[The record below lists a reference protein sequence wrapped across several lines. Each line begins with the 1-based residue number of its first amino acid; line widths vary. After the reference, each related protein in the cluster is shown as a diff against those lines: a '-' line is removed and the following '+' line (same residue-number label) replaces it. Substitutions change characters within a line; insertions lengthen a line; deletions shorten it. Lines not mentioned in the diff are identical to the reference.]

1 MGEVH
6 LESHLFVDL
15 VTVVIAA
22 FLGGV
27 IARILRAPPVLG
39 YLAMGM
45 IIGPY
50 VAGRTG
56 DEWLHFATVADVATV
71 HKLAE
76 IGVVLLVFA
85 IGIEISF
92 RELVSLG
99 KVIVVGG
106 ILQIGVTAALLTP
119 IGLWLG
125 LDTTTAILLG
135 MVGALSSTMVV
146 LKTLTDRGELHSL
159 HGRLLTG
166 FLLMQDL
173 VFILMIAMLPALGGG
188 GGIEVLREAGW
199 GVLKTTIVIG
209 GVAFLG
215 IKIMPL
221 VMSRITVMG
230 SREVFVLMVMAIV
243 FAISGLT
250 NFVGLSAALGAF
262 VAGLLLSESDIG
274 HWALAEVAPLR
285 DIFAALFFASLGML
299 TDPVFIFDHYV
310 DVIAVIGAAVVI
322 KFVVTALI
330 VRIGGYLPSTALLTG
345 VGMGQ
350 IGEFSFILVAGALA
364 LGVVDQ
370 EFHSLIVVSAVLTM
384 AAGPPVISGGSL
396 LVTALSRRFR
406 VLRPYRIG
414 DPHAEERP
422 RQTFGHVVIC
432 GLGRVGSLVAQELR
446 QHEVPFTVVDLD
458 PRTLDE
464 WRAEGYHTVLGSSDR
479 EEVLRAAR
487 VPQAGMLVVT
497 TGDPVSVE
505 MTAFQAL
512 QLQPN
517 LDIVARVRA
526 RSEGEDLQKMGV
538 QEVVWPEMEAGLEI
552 VRHSLVRYQTP
563 DYEVDRVIYQLRE
576 RLSFQVPDGPRGIR
590 RPATDGNT
598 PSWNGSGGDDGDG
611 SGGDDG
617 DGTASNGSKSQTTG
631 SSNRTTRPGARR
643 LRD

>member
-1 MGEVH
+1 MGEAH
-6 LESHLFVDL
+6 FESHIFIDL

-22 FLGGV
+22 FVGGV
-27 IARILRAPPVLG
+27 VARVLRAPPVLG

-56 DEWLHFATVADVATV
+56 DEWLHFATVADVDTV

-85 IGIEISF
+85 IGIEISL

-106 ILQIGVTAALLTP
+106 ILQISVTAGLLTP
-119 IGLWLG
+119 IGLLLG
-125 LDTTTAILLG
+125 LDVSTAIILG

-146 LKTLTDRGELHSL
+146 LKTLTDRGEIHSL

-173 VFILMIAMLPALGGG
+173 VFILMIAILPALDGSGGG
-188 GGIEVLREAGW
+188 AGVLREIGI
-199 GVLKTTIVIG
+199 GLIKTVVVIG
-209 GVAFLG
+209 GVGLLG
-215 IKIMPL
+215 IKVMPWA
-221 VMSRITVMG
+221 MSRITLLG

-299 TDPVFIFDHYV
+299 TDPIFLVDHYV
-310 DVIAVIGAAVVI
+310 EVLAIIGAAVAI
-322 KFVVTALI
+322 KFIVTALI
-330 VRIGGYLPSTALLTG
+330 VRVAGYLPSTALLAG

-350 IGEFSFILVAGALA
+350 IGEFSFILVAGALT
-364 LGVVDQ
+364 LEVVDQ
-370 EFHSLIVVSAVLTM
+370 TFHSLIVVSAVLTM
-384 AAGPPVISGGSL
+384 AAGPPIISGGTL
-396 LVTALSRRFR
+396 LVTSLSRRFR

-446 QHEVPFTVVDLD
+446 VHNVPFTVVDLD

-464 WRAEGYHTVLGSSDR
+464 WRTDGYHTVLGSSDR
-479 EEVLRAAR
+479 VEVLRAAR
-487 VPQAGMLVVT
+487 VPQAGLLVVT

-505 MTAFQAL
+505 ITAYQAL
-512 QLQPN
+512 QLQPE

-526 RSEGEDLQKMGV
+526 RSEGEDLQRMGV

-552 VRHSLVRYQTP
+552 VRHSLSRYQTP

-576 RLSFQVPDGPRGIR
+576 RLSFVVPNDSKREPRADI
-590 RPATDGNT
+590 
-598 PSWNGSGGDDGDG
+598 DG
-611 SGGDDG
+611 SSSGE
-617 DGTASNGSKSQTTG
+617 DGTANNGNRPTDPQNGGTSA
-631 SSNRTTRPGARR
+631 RTTRPGARR

>member
-1 MGEVH
+1 ME
-6 LESHLFVDL
+6 LEANLQSHLFVDL

-27 IARILRAPPVLG
+27 AARVLRAPPVLG

-50 VAGRTG
+50 VAGRPG
-56 DEWLHFATVADVATV
+56 VEWLHFATVADVDTV

-106 ILQIGVTAALLTP
+106 ILQIAVTAALLTP
-119 IGLWLG
+119 IGVILG
-125 LDTTTAILLG
+125 FDMTTAIILG

-146 LKTLTDRGELHSL
+146 LKTLTDRGEIHSL

-173 VFILMIAMLPALGGG
+173 VFILMIAMLPALDGSGSG
-188 GGIEVLREAGW
+188 ASVLREIGL
-199 GVLKTTIVIG
+199 GVLKTVVIIG
-209 GVAFLG
+209 GVALLG
-215 IKIMPL
+215 IKVMPL
-221 VMSRITVMG
+221 VMSRITLLG
-230 SREVFVLMVMAIV
+230 SREVFVLMVVALV

-285 DIFAALFFASLGML
+285 DVFAALFFASLGML
-299 TDPVFIFDHYV
+299 TDPVFIV
-310 DVIAVIGAAVVI
+310 DNYASVLAVIGAAVAI
-322 KFVVTALI
+322 KFIVTAII
-330 VRIGGYLPSTALLTG
+330 VRVSGYLPSTALLTG
-345 VGMGQ
+345 VGLGQ
-350 IGEFSFILVAGALA
+350 IGEFSFILVASALA
-364 LGVVDQ
+364 LGVVEQ
-370 EFHSLIVVSAVLTM
+370 SFHSLIVVSAVLTM
-384 AAGPPVISGGSL
+384 ASGPPIITGGTKLVSVLSG
-396 LVTALSRRFR
+396 RFR

-414 DPHAEERP
+414 DPHGEERP
-422 RQTFGHVVIC
+422 RQMFGHVVIC
-432 GLGRVGSLVAQELR
+432 GLGRVGSLVAQEMR
-446 QHEVPFTVVDLD
+446 EHNVPFTVVDLD

-464 WRAEGYHTVLGSSDR
+464 WRANGYQTVLGSSDR

-487 VPQAGMLVVT
+487 VPQAGLLVVT

-505 MTAFQAL
+505 MTAYRAL
-512 QLQPN
+512 QLQPE

-538 QEVVWPEMEAGLEI
+538 NEVVWPEMEAGLEI
-552 VRHSLVRYQTP
+552 VRHSLYHYQTP

-576 RLSFQVPDGPRGIR
+576 RLSFVVSDESRRVP
-590 RPATDGNT
+590 RPSRDVRPGTGGYA
-598 PSWNGSGGDDGDG
+598 PGGDGASPPDPAPERGG
-611 SGGDDG
+611 SN
-617 DGTASNGSKSQTTG
+617 SNPRQ
-631 SSNRTTRPGARR
+631 TRPGARR
-643 LRD
+643 LRE

>member
-1 MGEVH
+1 MGEAH

-27 IARILRAPPVLG
+27 AARALRAPPVLG

-50 VAGRTG
+50 VMGRTG
-56 DEWLHFATVADVATV
+56 EEWLQFATVADVSTV
-71 HKLAE
+71 EKLAE

-99 KVIVVGG
+99 KVIVFGG

-119 IGLWLG
+119 IGLVLG
-125 LDTTTAILLG
+125 FDTTTAIILG

-146 LKTLTDRGELHSL
+146 LKTLTDRGEIHSL

-173 VFILMIAMLPALGGG
+173 VFILMIAMLPALDGSGGG
-188 GGIEVLREAGW
+188 VNVLREVGI
-199 GVLKTTIVIG
+199 GLLKTTVVIG
-209 GVAFLG
+209 GVALLG
-215 IKIMPL
+215 IKVMPWA
-221 VMSRITVMG
+221 MSRITLLG

-243 FAISGLT
+243 FAVSGLT

-299 TDPVFIFDHYV
+299 TDPVFIYHHYL
-310 DVIAVIGAAVVI
+310 DVLVVIGAAVAV
-322 KFVVTALI
+322 KFIVTAII
-330 VRIGGYLPSTALLTG
+330 VRIAGYLPSTALLTG

-350 IGEFSFILVAGALA
+350 IGEFSFILVAGALT
-364 LGVVDQ
+364 LEVVDQ
-370 EFHSLIVVSAVLTM
+370 SFHSLIVVSAVLTM
-384 AAGPPVISGGSL
+384 AAGPPIIAGGT
-396 LVTALSRRFR
+396 LVVSMMSRRFR

-414 DPHAEERP
+414 DPHSEERP

-432 GLGRVGSLVAQELR
+432 GLGRVGSLVAQEMR

-464 WRAEGYHTVLGSSDR
+464 WRSYGYSTVLGSSDR

-487 VPQAGMLVVT
+487 VPQAGLMVIS
-497 TGDPVSVE
+497 TGDPISVE
-505 MTAFQAL
+505 MTAYHAL
-512 QLQPN
+512 QLQPD
-517 LDIVARVRA
+517 LEIVARVRA
-526 RSEGEDLQKMGV
+526 RSEGEDLQRMGV

-552 VRHSLVRYQTP
+552 VRHSLSRYQTP

-576 RLSFQVPDGPRGIR
+576 RLSFVVPDDTETPRRRPRIAESRGISGNAFDDNGNSDDNSDSGPPSP
-590 RPATDGNT
+590 RPDGR
-598 PSWNGSGGDDGDG
+598 
-611 SGGDDG
+611 
-617 DGTASNGSKSQTTG
+617 SNNS
-631 SSNRTTRPGARR
+631 RTTRPGARR
-643 LRD
+643 LRE

>member
-6 LESHLFVDL
+6 LESYLFIDL

-27 IARILRAPPVLG
+27 IARVLRAPPVLG

-56 DEWLHFATVADVATV
+56 DEWLHFATVADVPTV

-92 RELVSLG
+92 RELISLG

-106 ILQIGVTAALLTP
+106 LLQITVTAALLTP
-119 IGLWLG
+119 IGLVLG
-125 LDTTTAILLG
+125 LDMTTAIILG

-146 LKTLTDRGELHSL
+146 LKTLTDRGEIHSL

-173 VFILMIAMLPALGGG
+173 VFILMIAMLPALDGSAGGAN
-188 GGIEVLREAGW
+188 VLREVGI
-199 GVLKTTIVIG
+199 GVLKTVVIIG
-209 GVAFLG
+209 GVALLG
-215 IKIMPL
+215 IKVMPWA
-221 VMSRITVMG
+221 MSRITLLG

-299 TDPVFIFDHYV
+299 TDPIFILHHYAEV
-310 DVIAVIGAAVVI
+310 LAIIGSAVAI
-322 KFVVTALI
+322 KFIVTAII
-330 VRIGGYLPSTALLTG
+330 VRVAGYLPSTALLTG

-384 AAGPPVISGGSL
+384 AAGPPMISVGTH
-396 LVTALSRRFR
+396 LVTILSRRFR

-446 QHEVPFTVVDLD
+446 EHNLPFTVIDLD

-464 WRAEGYHTVLGSSDR
+464 WRADGYHTVLGSSDR

-487 VPQAGMLVVT
+487 VPQAGLLVVT

-505 MTAFQAL
+505 MTAYQAL
-512 QLQPN
+512 QLQPE

-526 RSEGEDLQKMGV
+526 RSEGEDLQRMGV

-552 VRHSLVRYQTP
+552 VRHSLSLYQTP

-576 RLSFQVPDGPRGIR
+576 RLSFVVSDDSRRIDPSGADGKRFG
-590 RPATDGNT
+590 TDGGSSGDSAGTNGSESQS
-598 PSWNGSGGDDGDG
+598 PGSGG
-611 SGGDDG
+611 
-617 DGTASNGSKSQTTG
+617 
-631 SSNRTTRPGARR
+631 RTTRPGARR

>member
-1 MGEVH
+1 MGEGH
-6 LESHLFVDL
+6 FESHLFVDL

-27 IARILRAPPVLG
+27 IARVLRAPPVLG

-56 DEWLHFATVADVATV
+56 DEWLHFATVADVPTV

-99 KVIVVGG
+99 KVIVLGG
-106 ILQIGVTAALLTP
+106 ILQIAVTAALLTP
-119 IGLWLG
+119 IGLVLG
-125 LDTTTAILLG
+125 MDTTTAIILG

-146 LKTLTDRGELHSL
+146 LKTLTDRGEIHSL

-173 VFILMIAMLPALGGG
+173 VFILMIAMLPALNGTGGVD
-188 GGIEVLREAGW
+188 VLREAGI
-199 GVLKTTIVIG
+199 GVLKTVVIIG
-209 GVAFLG
+209 GVAILG
-215 IKIMPL
+215 IKVMPYA
-221 VMSRITVMG
+221 MSRITLLG

-299 TDPVFIFDHYV
+299 TDPMFIYHHYTEV
-310 DVIAVIGAAVVI
+310 LAVIGAAVVI
-322 KFVVTALI
+322 KFLVTTLI
-330 VRIGGYLPSTALLTG
+330 VRIAGYLPSTSLLTG

-364 LGVVDQ
+364 IGVVDQ
-370 EFHSLIVVSAVLTM
+370 YFHSLIVVSAVLTM
-384 AAGPPVISGGSL
+384 AAGPPAISGGTL
-396 LVTALSRRFR
+396 LVNVLSRRFR

-414 DPHAEERP
+414 DPHGEERP

-446 QHEVPFTVVDLD
+446 EHNVPFTVVDLD

-464 WRAEGYHTVLGSSDR
+464 WRANGYHTVLGSSDR

-487 VPQAGMLVVT
+487 VPQAGLLVVT

-505 MTAFQAL
+505 MTAHQAL
-512 QLQPN
+512 QLQPG

-526 RSEGEDLQKMGV
+526 RSEGEDLHRMGV
-538 QEVVWPEMEAGLEI
+538 REVVWPEMEAGLEI
-552 VRHSLVRYQTP
+552 VRHSLFRYQTP

-576 RLSFQVPDGPRGIR
+576 RLSFVVSDESRRFPRAGSDGHQP
-590 RPATDGNT
+590 PED
-598 PSWNGSGGDDGDG
+598 
-611 SGGDDG
+611 
-617 DGTASNGSKSQTTG
+617 G
-631 SSNRTTRPGARR
+631 SSNNGDRPADRQQESRQGGNASRTTRPGARR

>member
-1 MGEVH
+1 MGESH
-6 LESHLFVDL
+6 LESQLFVDL

-22 FLGGV
+22 FLGGAA
-27 IARILRAPPVLG
+27 ARVLRAPPVLG

-50 VAGRTG
+50 VAGRSG
-56 DEWLHFATVADVATV
+56 DEWLHFATVADVETV

-92 RELVSLG
+92 RELLSLG
-99 KVIVVGG
+99 KVIVIGG
-106 ILQIGVTAALLTP
+106 ILQITVTGALLTP
-119 IGLWLG
+119 IGLLLG
-125 LDTTTAILLG
+125 LDLTTAIILG

-146 LKTLTDRGELHSL
+146 LKTLTDRGEIHSL

-173 VFILMIAMLPALGGG
+173 VFILMIAMLPALDGSGGAAG
-188 GGIEVLREAGW
+188 VLWEIGS
-199 GVLKTTIVIG
+199 GVLKTVVIIG
-209 GVAFLG
+209 GVALLG
-215 IKIMPL
+215 IKVMPHI
-221 VMSRITVMG
+221 MSRITLLG

-299 TDPVFIFDHYV
+299 TDPVFIITHWG
-310 DVIAVIGAAVVI
+310 DVLAVIGAAVVI
-322 KFVVTALI
+322 KLIVTAII
-330 VRIGGYLPSTALLTG
+330 VRTAGYLPNTALLTG
-345 VGMGQ
+345 VGLGQ

-370 EFHSLIVVSAVLTM
+370 DFHSLIVVSAVLTM
-384 AAGPPVISGGSL
+384 AAGPPTISWGSRM
-396 LVTALSRRFR
+396 VNVFSRRFR

-414 DPHAEERP
+414 DPHSEERP
-422 RQTFGHVVIC
+422 RQTFGHVVVC

-446 QHEVPFTVVDLD
+446 QHNVPFSVIDLD
-458 PRTLDE
+458 PRTLNE
-464 WRAEGYHTVLGSSDR
+464 WRANGYHTILGSSDR

-487 VPQAGMLVVT
+487 VPQAGLLVIT

-505 MTAFQAL
+505 MTAHRACNCSRSWISW
-512 QLQPN
+512 PGCGP
-517 LDIVARVRA
+517 VRKGKTSRRWESGRWFGRRWKRDWRLYA
-526 RSEGEDLQKMGV
+526 ILCPAIRHRTTRS
-538 QEVVWPEMEAGLEI
+538 
-552 VRHSLVRYQTP
+552 
-563 DYEVDRVIYQLRE
+563 
-576 RLSFQVPDGPRGIR
+576 
-590 RPATDGNT
+590 
-598 PSWNGSGGDDGDG
+598 
-611 SGGDDG
+611 
-617 DGTASNGSKSQTTG
+617 TG
-631 SSNRTTRPGARR
+631 SSTSCGSA
-643 LRD
+643 

>member
-6 LESHLFVDL
+6 LESYLFIDL

-27 IARILRAPPVLG
+27 IARVLRAPPVLG

-56 DEWLHFATVADVATV
+56 DEWLHFATVADVPTV

-92 RELVSLG
+92 RELISLG

-106 ILQIGVTAALLTP
+106 LLQITVTAALLTP
-119 IGLWLG
+119 IGLVLG
-125 LDTTTAILLG
+125 LDMTTAIILG

-146 LKTLTDRGELHSL
+146 LKTLTDRGEIHSL

-173 VFILMIAMLPALGGG
+173 VFILMIAMLPALDGSAGGAN
-188 GGIEVLREAGW
+188 VLREVGI
-199 GVLKTTIVIG
+199 GVLKTVVIIG
-209 GVAFLG
+209 GVALLG
-215 IKIMPL
+215 IKVMPWA
-221 VMSRITVMG
+221 MSRITLLG

-299 TDPVFIFDHYV
+299 TDPIFILHHYAEV
-310 DVIAVIGAAVVI
+310 LAIIGSAVAI
-322 KFVVTALI
+322 KFIVTAII
-330 VRIGGYLPSTALLTG
+330 VRVAGYLPSTALLTG

-384 AAGPPVISGGSL
+384 AAGPPMISVGTH
-396 LVTALSRRFR
+396 LVTILSRRFR

-446 QHEVPFTVVDLD
+446 EHNLPFTVIDLD

-464 WRAEGYHTVLGSSDR
+464 WRADGYHTVLGSSDR

-487 VPQAGMLVVT
+487 VPQAGLLVVT

-505 MTAFQAL
+505 MTAYQAL
-512 QLQPN
+512 QLQPE

-526 RSEGEDLQKMGV
+526 RSEGEDLQRMGV

-552 VRHSLVRYQTP
+552 VRHSLSLYQTP

-576 RLSFQVPDGPRGIR
+576 RLSFVVSDDSRRIDPSGADGKRFG
-590 RPATDGNT
+590 TDGSSSGDSAGTNGSESQST
-598 PSWNGSGGDDGDG
+598 GSGG
-611 SGGDDG
+611 
-617 DGTASNGSKSQTTG
+617 
-631 SSNRTTRPGARR
+631 RTTRPGARR

>member
-1 MGEVH
+1 MGEAH
-6 LESHLFVDL
+6 FESHIFIDL

-22 FLGGV
+22 FVGGV
-27 IARILRAPPVLG
+27 VARVLRAPPVLG

-56 DEWLHFATVADVATV
+56 DEWLHFATVADVDTV

-85 IGIEISF
+85 IGIEISL

-106 ILQIGVTAALLTP
+106 ILQISVTAGLLTP
-119 IGLWLG
+119 IGLLLG
-125 LDTTTAILLG
+125 LDVSTAIILG

-146 LKTLTDRGELHSL
+146 LKTLTDRGEIHSL

-173 VFILMIAMLPALGGG
+173 VFILMIAILPALDGSGGG
-188 GGIEVLREAGW
+188 AGVLREIGI
-199 GVLKTTIVIG
+199 GLIKTVVVIG
-209 GVAFLG
+209 GVGLLG
-215 IKIMPL
+215 IKVMPWA
-221 VMSRITVMG
+221 MSRITLLG

-299 TDPVFIFDHYV
+299 TDPIFLVDHYV
-310 DVIAVIGAAVVI
+310 EVLAIIGAAVAI
-322 KFVVTALI
+322 KFIVTALI
-330 VRIGGYLPSTALLTG
+330 VRVAGYLPSTALLAG

-350 IGEFSFILVAGALA
+350 IGEFSFILVAGALT
-364 LGVVDQ
+364 LEVVDQ
-370 EFHSLIVVSAVLTM
+370 TFHSLIVVSAVLTM
-384 AAGPPVISGGSL
+384 AAGPPIISGGTL
-396 LVTALSRRFR
+396 LVTSLSRRFR

-446 QHEVPFTVVDLD
+446 VHNVPFTVVDLD

-464 WRAEGYHTVLGSSDR
+464 WRTDGYHTVLGSSDR
-479 EEVLRAAR
+479 VEVLRAAR
-487 VPQAGMLVVT
+487 VPQAGLLVVT

-505 MTAFQAL
+505 ITAYQAL
-512 QLQPN
+512 QLQPE

-526 RSEGEDLQKMGV
+526 RSEGEDLQRMGV

-552 VRHSLVRYQTP
+552 VRHSLSRYQTP

-576 RLSFQVPDGPRGIR
+576 RLSFVVPNDSKREPRADI
-590 RPATDGNT
+590 D
-598 PSWNGSGGDDGDG
+598 SSSSGE
-611 SGGDDG
+611 
-617 DGTASNGSKSQTTG
+617 DGTANNGNRPTDPQNGGTSA
-631 SSNRTTRPGARR
+631 RTTRPGARR

>member
-1 MGEVH
+1 MDEGH
-6 LESHLFVDL
+6 LASHLFVDL

-27 IARILRAPPVLG
+27 IARVLRAPPVLG

-50 VAGRTG
+50 VVGRTG
-56 DEWLHFATVADVATV
+56 DEWLHFATVADVGTV

-99 KVIVVGG
+99 KVIVLGG
-106 ILQIGVTAALLTP
+106 ILQIAVTAALLTP

-125 LDTTTAILLG
+125 MDTTTAILLG

-173 VFILMIAMLPALGGG
+173 VFILMIAMLPALGGSG
-188 GGIEVLREAGW
+188 GVDVLKEAGL
-199 GVLKTTIVIG
+199 GVLKSTVVIG

-215 IKIMPL
+215 IKVMPH
-221 VMSRITVMG
+221 VMSRITVLG

-299 TDPVFIFDHYV
+299 TDPVFIFHHYV

-330 VRIGGYLPSTALLTG
+330 VRIAGYLPSTALLTG

-350 IGEFSFILVAGALA
+350 IGEFSFILVAGALT

-384 AAGPPVISGGSL
+384 AAGPPMISGGSH
-396 LVTALSRRFR
+396 LVTSLSRRFR

-432 GLGRVGSLVAQELR
+432 GLGRVGLLVAQELR
-446 QHEVPFTVVDLD
+446 QHGVPFTVVDLD

-487 VPQAGMLVVT
+487 VPQAGMMVVT

-512 QLQPN
+512 QLQPE

-526 RSEGEDLQKMGV
+526 RSEGEDLQRMGV

-552 VRHSLVRYQTP
+552 VRHSLSRYQTP
-563 DYEVDRVIYQLRE
+563 EYEVDRVIYQLRE
-576 RLSFQVPDGPRGIR
+576 RLSFVAPEDSRGAK
-590 RPATDGNT
+590 RPSADGNR
-598 PSWNGSGGDDGDG
+598 PSPSGSGDGEDEGDSEG
-611 SGGDDG
+611 SN
-617 DGTASNGSKSQTTG
+617 SSKSQSAASQT
-631 SSNRTTRPGARR
+631 RATRPGARR

>member
-1 MGEVH
+1 MGESH
-6 LESHLFVDL
+6 LESYLFVDL

-27 IARILRAPPVLG
+27 VARVLRAPPVLG

-50 VAGRTG
+50 VVGRSE
-56 DEWLHFATVADVATV
+56 DEWLHFATVADVPSV
-71 HKLAE
+71 HRLAE

-106 ILQIGVTAALLTP
+106 ILQITITGALLIP
-119 IGLWLG
+119 IGLVLG
-125 LDTTTAILLG
+125 FDLTTAIILG

-146 LKTLTDRGELHSL
+146 LKTLTDRGEIHSL
-159 HGRLLTG
+159 HGRILTG

-173 VFILMIAMLPALGGG
+173 VFILMIAMLPALGGDG
-188 GGIEVLREAGW
+188 SGASVLREAGL

-209 GVAFLG
+209 GVALLG
-215 IKIMPL
+215 IKVMPF
-221 VMSRITVMG
+221 VMSRITLLG
-230 SREVFVLMVMAIV
+230 SREVFVLMVVALV

-285 DIFAALFFASLGML
+285 DVFAALFFASLGML
-299 TDPVFIFDHYV
+299 TDPVFIV
-310 DVIAVIGAAVVI
+310 DNYGLVLAVIGSTVVL
-322 KFVVTALI
+322 KFVVTAVI
-330 VRIGGYLPSTALLTG
+330 VRVSGYLPSTALLSG
-345 VGMGQ
+345 VGLGQ

-370 EFHSLIVVSAVLTM
+370 DFHSLIVVSAVLTM
-384 AAGPPVISGGSL
+384 AAGPPNHHRWHEADYGPQPPVPLPQPLPHWRPSRGG
-396 LVTALSRRFR
+396 TAEADVWARGHL
-406 VLRPYRIG
+406 
-414 DPHAEERP
+414 RP
-422 RQTFGHVVIC
+422 RQ
-432 GLGRVGSLVAQELR
+432 GRGPGGPGTATAQCAIHR
-446 QHEVPFTVVDLD
+446 GGPGPANAGRMAGQ
-458 PRTLDE
+458 
-464 WRAEGYHTVLGSSDR
+464 
-479 EEVLRAAR
+479 R
-487 VPQAGMLVVT
+487 VPHGVWDLR
-497 TGDPVSVE
+497 TGRKCFARRGCRKQGSWWSPREIPVSVE
-505 MTAFQAL
+505 MTAYHAL
-512 QLQPN
+512 QLQPE

-526 RSEGEDLQKMGV
+526 RSEGEDLQHMGV
-538 QEVVWPEMEAGLEI
+538 TEVVWPEMEAGLEI

-576 RLSFQVPDGPRGIR
+576 RLSFVISDESRRVPRAGADGGHDGAG
-590 RPATDGNT
+590 PA
-598 PSWNGSGGDDGDG
+598 GDG
-611 SGGDDG
+611 AALPNQGSPTSGNNSR
-617 DGTASNGSKSQTTG
+617 A
-631 SSNRTTRPGARR
+631 TRPGARR

>member
-1 MGEVH
+1 MGEAH
-6 LESHLFVDL
+6 LESQLFVDL

-22 FLGGV
+22 FVGGV
-27 IARILRAPPVLG
+27 VARVLRAPPVLG

-56 DEWLHFATVADVATV
+56 DEWLHFATVADVPTV

-119 IGLWLG
+119 IGLLLG
-125 LDTTTAILLG
+125 LDTTTAIILG

-146 LKTLTDRGELHSL
+146 LKTLTDRGEIHSL

-173 VFILMIAMLPALGGG
+173 VFILMIAMLPAFVGSGGA
-188 GGIEVLREAGW
+188 EVLREAGI
-199 GVLKTTIVIG
+199 GILKTVVIIG
-209 GVAFLG
+209 GVALLG
-215 IKIMPL
+215 IKVMPWA
-221 VMSRITVMG
+221 MSRITLLG

-299 TDPVFIFDHYV
+299 TDPVFIYQHWPSV
-310 DVIAVIGAAVVI
+310 LAVIGSAVLI
-322 KFVVTALI
+322 KFIVTVII
-330 VRIGGYLPSTALLTG
+330 VRVAGYLPSTALLTG

-350 IGEFSFILVAGALA
+350 IGEFSFILVAGALT

-370 EFHSLIVVSAVLTM
+370 SFHSLIVVSAVLTM
-384 AAGPPVISGGSL
+384 AAGPPVISGGTH
-396 LVTALSRRFR
+396 LVTVLSRRFR

-446 QHEVPFTVVDLD
+446 EHNVPFTVVDLD

-464 WRAEGYHTVLGSSDR
+464 WRADGYHTVLGSSDR
-479 EEVLRAAR
+479 VEVLRAAR
-487 VPQAGMLVVT
+487 VPQAGLLVVT

-505 MTAFQAL
+505 ITAYQAL
-512 QLQPN
+512 QLQPG

-526 RSEGEDLQKMGV
+526 RSEGEDLQHMGV

-552 VRHSLVRYQTP
+552 VRHSLSRYQTP
-563 DYEVDRVIYQLRE
+563 GYEVDRVIYQLRE
-576 RLSFQVPDGPRGIR
+576 RLSFVVSDDSRRVNRPGSDGGRQG
-590 RPATDGNT
+590 T
-598 PSWNGSGGDDGDG
+598 DGDG
-611 SGGDDG
+611 GPGESASTNGSESQSGG
-617 DGTASNGSKSQTTG
+617 TTG
-631 SSNRTTRPGARR
+631 RTTRPGARR

>member
-1 MGEVH
+1 MGEAH
-6 LESHLFVDL
+6 AASYLFVDL
-15 VTVVIAA
+15 VTVVVAA

-27 IARILRAPPVLG
+27 AARALRAPPILG

-56 DEWLHFATVADVATV
+56 DDWLQFATVADVDTV
-71 HKLAE
+71 HRLAE

-92 RELVSLG
+92 RGLLSLG
-99 KVIVVGG
+99 KVIILGG
-106 ILQIGVTAALLTP
+106 LAQITATAALLTP
-119 IGLWLG
+119 IGILLG
-125 LDTTTAILLG
+125 METNTAIILG

-173 VFILMIAMLPALGGG
+173 IFIVMIAMLPALDGSGGP
-188 GGIEVLREAGW
+188 ISVLREAGW
-199 GVLKTTIVIG
+199 GVLKTVVVLG
-209 GVAFLG
+209 GVVFLG
-215 IKIMPL
+215 IKVMPT
-221 VMSRITVMG
+221 VMSRITVLG
-230 SREVFVLMVMAIV
+230 SREVFVLMVLAIV

-299 TDPVFIFDHYV
+299 TDPVFIFHHWAEV
-310 DVIAVIGAAVVI
+310 LAVIGAAVVI
-322 KFVVTALI
+322 KFVITALI
-330 VRIGGYLPSTALLTG
+330 VRVAGYMPSTALLTG

-350 IGEFSFILVAGALA
+350 IGEFSFILVAMAFT

-370 EFHSLIVVSAVLTM
+370 SFHSLIVVSAVLTM
-384 AAGPPVISGGSL
+384 AAGPPSIAGGTRL
-396 LVTALSRRFR
+396 INLLSRRFR
-406 VLRPYRIG
+406 FLSPYRIG
-414 DPHAEERP
+414 DSHGEERP
-422 RQTFGHVVIC
+422 RQTSNHVVIC
-432 GLGRVGSLVAQELR
+432 GLGRVGSLVAQEMR
-446 QHEVPFTVVDLD
+446 EYNVPFVVVDLD

-464 WRAEGYHTVLGSSDR
+464 WRASGYPTVLGSSDR

-487 VPQAGMLVVT
+487 VPQAKLLVVT

-505 MTAFQAL
+505 LTAHQAL
-512 QLQPN
+512 QLQPK

-526 RSEGEDLQKMGV
+526 RSEGEHLQKMGV
-538 QEVVWPEMEAGLEI
+538 QEVVWPEMEAGLE
-552 VRHSLVRYQTP
+552 VLRHSLKSYQVP
-563 DYEVDRVIYQLRE
+563 DSLVDRVVYELRE
-576 RLSFQVPDGPRGIR
+576 RLSFNVTNGAGPRQGADLDENPGSR
-590 RPATDGNT
+590 R
-598 PSWNGSGGDDGDG
+598 S
-611 SGGDDG
+611 
-617 DGTASNGSKSQTTG
+617 
-631 SSNRTTRPGARR
+631 RPFP
-643 LRD
+643 RD

>member
-1 MGEVH
+1 MGEGH
-6 LESHLFVDL
+6 FESHLFVDL

-27 IARILRAPPVLG
+27 AARALRAPPVLG

-50 VAGRTG
+50 VAGRSG
-56 DEWLHFATVADVATV
+56 DEWLHFATVADVDTV

-92 RELVSLG
+92 RELLNLG
-99 KVIVVGG
+99 KVIVIGG

-119 IGLWLG
+119 IGLFLG
-125 LDTTTAILLG
+125 FDMTTAIILG

-146 LKTLTDRGELHSL
+146 LKTLTDRGEIHSL

-173 VFILMIAMLPALGGG
+173 VFILMIAMLPALDGSGGP
-188 GGIEVLREAGW
+188 ITVLKEAGW
-199 GVLKTTIVIG
+199 GVLKTTIIIG
-209 GVAFLG
+209 GVVFLG
-215 IKIMPL
+215 IKVMPL
-221 VMSRITVMG
+221 AMSRITLLG

-274 HWALAEVAPLR
+274 HWALAEVAPMR

-299 TDPVFIFDHYV
+299 TDPVFIFDHYHEV
-310 DVIAVIGAAVVI
+310 LAVIGAAVAI
-322 KFVVTALI
+322 KFIVTAII
-330 VRIGGYLPSTALLTG
+330 VRVAGYLPSTSLLTG

-370 EFHSLIVVSAVLTM
+370 SFHSLIVVSAVVTM
-384 AAGPPVISGGSL
+384 AAGPPMIAGGTR
-396 LVTALSRRFR
+396 LVTVMSRRFR

-414 DPHAEERP
+414 DPHSEERP

-432 GLGRVGSLVAQELR
+432 GLGRVGSLVAQEMQ
-446 QHEVPFTVVDLD
+446 QHDVPFTVIDLD

-464 WRAEGYHTVLGSSDR
+464 WRSQGYHTVLGSADR

-487 VPQAGMLVVT
+487 VPQAGLLVIT
-497 TGDPVSVE
+497 TGDPISVE
-505 MTAFQAL
+505 LTANQAL
-512 QLQPN
+512 HMQPE
-517 LDIVARVRA
+517 LEIVARVRA
-526 RSEGEDLQKMGV
+526 RSEGEHLQKLGV

-552 VRHSLVRYQTP
+552 VRHSLARYQTP

-576 RLSFQVPDGPRGIR
+576 RLSFNV
-590 RPATDGNT
+590 
-598 PSWNGSGGDDGDG
+598 GGDTARASTARRDGDHHDRDGEGPPEDGG
-611 SGGDDG
+611 SP
-617 DGTASNGSKSQTTG
+617 ASMGPTG
-631 SSNRTTRPGARR
+631 SRR
-643 LRD
+643 EAAPFGD

>member
-1 MGEVH
+1 MGESH
-6 LESHLFVDL
+6 LESQLFVDL

-22 FLGGV
+22 FLGGAA
-27 IARILRAPPVLG
+27 ARVLRAPPVLG

-50 VAGRTG
+50 VAGRSG
-56 DEWLHFATVADVATV
+56 DEWLHFATVADVETV

-92 RELVSLG
+92 RELLSLG
-99 KVIVVGG
+99 KVIVIGG
-106 ILQIGVTAALLTP
+106 ILQITVTGALLTP
-119 IGLWLG
+119 IGLLLG
-125 LDTTTAILLG
+125 LDLTTAIILG

-146 LKTLTDRGELHSL
+146 LKTLTDRGEIHSL

-173 VFILMIAMLPALGGG
+173 VFILMIAMLPALDGSGGAAG
-188 GGIEVLREAGW
+188 VLWEIGS
-199 GVLKTTIVIG
+199 GVLKTVVIIG
-209 GVAFLG
+209 GVALLG
-215 IKIMPL
+215 IKVMPHI
-221 VMSRITVMG
+221 MSRITLLG

-299 TDPVFIFDHYV
+299 TDPVFIITHWG
-310 DVIAVIGAAVVI
+310 DVLAVIGAAVVI
-322 KFVVTALI
+322 KLIVTAII
-330 VRIGGYLPSTALLTG
+330 VRTAGYLPNTALLTG
-345 VGMGQ
+345 VGLGQ

-370 EFHSLIVVSAVLTM
+370 DFHSLIVVSAVLTM
-384 AAGPPVISGGSL
+384 AAGPPTISWGSRM
-396 LVTALSRRFR
+396 VNVFSRRFR

-414 DPHAEERP
+414 DPHSEERP
-422 RQTFGHVVIC
+422 RQTFGHVVVC

-446 QHEVPFTVVDLD
+446 QHNVPFSVIDLD
-458 PRTLDE
+458 PRILNE
-464 WRAEGYHTVLGSSDR
+464 WRANGYHTILGSSDR

-487 VPQAGMLVVT
+487 VPQAGLLVIT

-505 MTAFQAL
+505 MTAHRAL
-512 QLQPN
+512 QLQPE

-538 QEVVWPEMEAGLEI
+538 REVVWPEMEAGLEI
-552 VRHSLVRYQTP
+552 VRHSLSRYQTP

-576 RLSFQVPDGPRGIR
+576 RLSFVAPDDARGEHRPGTDDNLPGTRGGGSVGGGPS
-590 RPATDGNT
+590 T
-598 PSWNGSGGDDGDG
+598 NGSD
-611 SGGDDG
+611 
-617 DGTASNGSKSQTTG
+617 SQ
-631 SSNRTTRPGARR
+631 SARTTRPGARR

>member
-1 MGEVH
+1 MGESH
-6 LESHLFVDL
+6 LESYLFVDL

-27 IARILRAPPVLG
+27 VARVLRAPPVLG

-50 VAGRTG
+50 VVGRSEA
-56 DEWLHFATVADVATV
+56 EWLHFATVADVPSV
-71 HKLAE
+71 HRLAE

-106 ILQIGVTAALLTP
+106 ILQIAITGALLIP
-119 IGLWLG
+119 IGLVLG
-125 LDTTTAILLG
+125 FDLTTAIILG

-146 LKTLTDRGELHSL
+146 LKTLTDRGEIHSL
-159 HGRLLTG
+159 HGRILTG

-173 VFILMIAMLPALGGG
+173 VFILMIAMLPALGGDG
-188 GGIEVLREAGW
+188 SGASVLREAGL

-209 GVAFLG
+209 GVALLG
-215 IKIMPL
+215 IKVMPF
-221 VMSRITVMG
+221 VMSRITLLG
-230 SREVFVLMVMAIV
+230 SREVFVLMVVALV

-285 DIFAALFFASLGML
+285 DVFAALFFASLGML
-299 TDPVFIFDHYV
+299 TDPVFIV
-310 DVIAVIGAAVVI
+310 DNYGLVLAVIGSTVVL
-322 KFVVTALI
+322 KFVVTAVI
-330 VRIGGYLPSTALLTG
+330 VRVSGYLPSTALLAG
-345 VGMGQ
+345 VGLGQ

-370 EFHSLIVVSAVLTM
+370 DFHSLIVVSAVLTM
-384 AAGPPVISGGSL
+384 AAGPPVITGGTKL
-396 LVTALSRRFR
+396 ITVLSRKFRF
-406 VLRPYRIG
+406 LSPYRIG
-414 DPHAEERP
+414 DPHGEERP
-422 RQTFGHVVIC
+422 RQMFGHVVIC
-432 GLGRVGSLVAQELR
+432 GLGRVGALVAQELR
-446 QHEVPFTVVDLD
+446 QHNVPFTVVDLD

-464 WRAEGYHTVLGSSDR
+464 WRASGYHTVLGSSDR

-487 VPQAGMLVVT
+487 VPQAGLLVVT

-505 MTAFQAL
+505 MTAYHAL
-512 QLQPN
+512 QLQPE

-526 RSEGEDLQKMGV
+526 RSEGEDLQHMGV
-538 QEVVWPEMEAGLEI
+538 TEVVWPEMEAGLEI

-576 RLSFQVPDGPRGIR
+576 RLSFVISDESRRVPRAGADGSH
-590 RPATDGNT
+590 DGAG
-598 PSWNGSGGDDGDG
+598 PVDDGAAPPNQG
-611 SGGDDG
+611 PPTSG
-617 DGTASNGSKSQTTG
+617 N
-631 SSNRTTRPGARR
+631 SSRTTRPGARR

>member
-1 MGEVH
+1 MGEAH
-6 LESHLFVDL
+6 FESFLFVDL

-56 DEWLHFATVADVATV
+56 DEWLHFATVADVPTV

-106 ILQIGVTAALLTP
+106 ILQIAVTAALLTP

-173 VFILMIAMLPALGGG
+173 VFILMIAMLPALGGN
-188 GGIEVLREAGW
+188 GGIEVLKEAGW
-199 GVLKTTIVIG
+199 GILKTTVVIG

-215 IKIMPL
+215 IKVMPHM
-221 VMSRITVMG
+221 MSRITVLG

-322 KFVVTALI
+322 KFLVTAII
-330 VRIGGYLPSTALLTG
+330 VRVAGYLPSTALLTG

-350 IGEFSFILVAGALA
+350 IGEFSFILVAGALT

-384 AAGPPVISGGSL
+384 AAGPPMISGGSH
-396 LVTALSRRFR
+396 LVTTLSRRFR

-432 GLGRVGSLVAQELR
+432 GLGRVGSLVAQELQ
-446 QHEVPFTVVDLD
+446 QHGVPFTVVDLD

-464 WRAEGYHTVLGSSDR
+464 WRSEGYHTVLGSSDR
-479 EEVLRAAR
+479 VEVLRAAR

-512 QLQPN
+512 QLQPE

-526 RSEGEDLQKMGV
+526 RSEGEDLQRMGV

-552 VRHSLVRYQTP
+552 VRHSLSRYQTP
-563 DYEVDRVIYQLRE
+563 EYEVDRVIYQLRE
-576 RLSFQVPDGPRGIR
+576 RLSFVAPGDSRGAR
-590 RPATDGNT
+590 RPSTDGNR
-598 PSWNGSGGDDGDG
+598 PSANGSGDGEDEGDG
-611 SGGDDG
+611 S
-617 DGTASNGSKSQTTG
+617 ASNGSKSQPSATST
-631 SSNRTTRPGARR
+631 RATRPGARR

>member
-6 LESHLFVDL
+6 LESYLFIDL

-27 IARILRAPPVLG
+27 IARVLRAPPVLG

-56 DEWLHFATVADVATV
+56 DEWLHFATVADVPTV

-92 RELVSLG
+92 RELISLG

-106 ILQIGVTAALLTP
+106 LLQITVTAALLTP
-119 IGLWLG
+119 IGLVLG
-125 LDTTTAILLG
+125 LDTTTAIILG

-146 LKTLTDRGELHSL
+146 LKTLTDRGEIHSL

-173 VFILMIAMLPALGGG
+173 VFILMIAMLPALDGSAGGAN
-188 GGIEVLREAGW
+188 VLREVGI
-199 GVLKTTIVIG
+199 GVLKTVVIIG
-209 GVAFLG
+209 GVALLG
-215 IKIMPL
+215 IKVMPWA
-221 VMSRITVMG
+221 MSRITLLG

-299 TDPVFIFDHYV
+299 TDPIFILHHYAEV
-310 DVIAVIGAAVVI
+310 LAIIGSAVAI
-322 KFVVTALI
+322 KFIVTAII
-330 VRIGGYLPSTALLTG
+330 VRVAGYLPSTALLTG

-384 AAGPPVISGGSL
+384 AAGPPMISVGTH
-396 LVTALSRRFR
+396 LVTILSRRFR

-446 QHEVPFTVVDLD
+446 EHNLPFTVIDLD

-464 WRAEGYHTVLGSSDR
+464 WRADGYHTVLGSSDR

-487 VPQAGMLVVT
+487 VPQAGLLVVT

-505 MTAFQAL
+505 MTAYQAL
-512 QLQPN
+512 QLQPE

-526 RSEGEDLQKMGV
+526 RSEGEDLQRMGV

-552 VRHSLVRYQTP
+552 VRHSLSLYQTP

-576 RLSFQVPDGPRGIR
+576 RLSFVVSDDSRRIDPSGADGKRFG
-590 RPATDGNT
+590 TDGGSSGDSAGTNGSESQS
-598 PSWNGSGGDDGDG
+598 PGSGG
-611 SGGDDG
+611 
-617 DGTASNGSKSQTTG
+617 
-631 SSNRTTRPGARR
+631 RTTRPGARR

>member
-1 MGEVH
+1 MEFEGH
-6 LESHLFVDL
+6 LQSYLFVDL

-27 IARILRAPPVLG
+27 VARVLRAPPVLG

-56 DEWLHFATVADVATV
+56 DEWLHFATVADVDTV
-71 HKLAE
+71 HRLAE

-106 ILQIGVTAALLTP
+106 ILQIAVTAALLTP
-119 IGLWLG
+119 IGVLLG
-125 LDTTTAILLG
+125 FDMTTAIILG

-146 LKTLTDRGELHSL
+146 LKTLTDRGEIHSL

-173 VFILMIAMLPALGGG
+173 VFILMIAMLPALDGGG
-188 GGIEVLREAGW
+188 GAASVLKEAGW
-199 GVLKTTIVIG
+199 GVLKTVVIIG
-209 GVAFLG
+209 GVAILG
-215 IKIMPL
+215 IKVMPM
-221 VMSRITVMG
+221 VMSRITLLG
-230 SREVFVLMVMAIV
+230 SREVFVLMVVALV

-285 DIFAALFFASLGML
+285 DVFAALFFASLGML
-299 TDPVFIFDHYV
+299 TDPVFIV
-310 DVIAVIGAAVVI
+310 DNYASVLAVIGSAVAI
-322 KFVVTALI
+322 KFIVTAII
-330 VRIGGYLPSTALLTG
+330 VRVSGYLPSTSLLTG
-345 VGMGQ
+345 VGLGQ
-350 IGEFSFILVAGALA
+350 IGEFSFILVASALA
-364 LGVVDQ
+364 LGVVEQ
-370 EFHSLIVVSAVLTM
+370 SFHSLIVVSAVLTM
-384 AAGPPVISGGSL
+384 AAGPPMITGGTKLVSVLSG
-396 LVTALSRRFR
+396 RFR

-414 DPHAEERP
+414 DPHGEERP
-422 RQTFGHVVIC
+422 RQMFGHVVIC
-432 GLGRVGSLVAQELR
+432 GLGRVGSLVAQEMR
-446 QHEVPFTVVDLD
+446 EHNVPFTVVDLD

-464 WRAEGYHTVLGSSDR
+464 WRASGYQTVLGSSDR

-487 VPQAGMLVVT
+487 VPQAGLLVVT

-505 MTAFQAL
+505 MTAYRAL
-512 QLQPN
+512 QLQPG

-552 VRHSLVRYQTP
+552 VRHSLARYQTP

-576 RLSFQVPDGPRGIR
+576 RLSFVVSDESRRVP
-590 RPATDGNT
+590 RPGQDRHLRTGDNASSSDESAPSESAPERDGN
-598 PSWNGSGGDDGDG
+598 N
-611 SGGDDG
+611 
-617 DGTASNGSKSQTTG
+617 SNPRQ
-631 SSNRTTRPGARR
+631 TRPGARR
-643 LRD
+643 LRK

>member
-1 MGEVH
+1 MGESH
-6 LESHLFVDL
+6 LESYLFVDL

-27 IARILRAPPVLG
+27 VARVLRAPPVLG

-50 VAGRTG
+50 VVGRSE
-56 DEWLHFATVADVATV
+56 DEWLHFATVADVPSV
-71 HKLAE
+71 HRLAE

-106 ILQIGVTAALLTP
+106 ILQIAITGALLIP
-119 IGLWLG
+119 IGLVLG
-125 LDTTTAILLG
+125 FDLTTAIILG

-146 LKTLTDRGELHSL
+146 LKTLTDRGEIHSL
-159 HGRLLTG
+159 HGRILTG

-173 VFILMIAMLPALGGG
+173 VFILMIAMLPALGGDG
-188 GGIEVLREAGW
+188 SGASVLREAGL

-209 GVAFLG
+209 GVALLG
-215 IKIMPL
+215 IKVMPF
-221 VMSRITVMG
+221 VMSRITLLG
-230 SREVFVLMVMAIV
+230 SREVFVLMVVALV

-285 DIFAALFFASLGML
+285 DVFAALFFASLGML
-299 TDPVFIFDHYV
+299 TDPVFIV
-310 DVIAVIGAAVVI
+310 DNYGLVLAVIGSTVVL
-322 KFVVTALI
+322 KFVVTAVI
-330 VRIGGYLPSTALLTG
+330 VRVSGYLPSTALLSG
-345 VGMGQ
+345 VGLGQ

-370 EFHSLIVVSAVLTM
+370 DFHSLIVVSAVLTM
-384 AAGPPVISGGSL
+384 AAGPPVITGGTKL
-396 LVTALSRRFR
+396 ITVLSRKFRF
-406 VLRPYRIG
+406 LSPYRIG
-414 DPHAEERP
+414 DPHGEERP
-422 RQTFGHVVIC
+422 RQMFGHVVIC
-432 GLGRVGSLVAQELR
+432 GLGRVGALVAQELR
-446 QHEVPFTVVDLD
+446 QHNVPFTVVDLD

-464 WRAEGYHTVLGSSDR
+464 WRASGYHTVLGSSDR

-487 VPQAGMLVVT
+487 VPQAGLLVVT

-505 MTAFQAL
+505 MTAYHAL
-512 QLQPN
+512 QLQPE

-526 RSEGEDLQKMGV
+526 RSEGEDLQHMGV
-538 QEVVWPEMEAGLEI
+538 TEVVWPEMEAGLEI

-576 RLSFQVPDGPRGIR
+576 RLSFVISDESRRVPRAGADGGHDGAG
-590 RPATDGNT
+590 PA
-598 PSWNGSGGDDGDG
+598 GDG
-611 SGGDDG
+611 AAPPNQGSPTSG
-617 DGTASNGSKSQTTG
+617 N
-631 SSNRTTRPGARR
+631 SSRATRPGARR

>member
-1 MGEVH
+1 MGESH

-27 IARILRAPPVLG
+27 AARALRAPPVLG

-56 DEWLHFATVADVATV
+56 DEWLQFATVADVDTV

-92 RELVSLG
+92 RELISLG

-106 ILQIGVTAALLTP
+106 ILQIAVTAALLTP
-119 IGLWLG
+119 IGVFLG
-125 LDTTTAILLG
+125 FDMSTAIILG

-146 LKTLTDRGELHSL
+146 LKTLTDRGEIHSL

-173 VFILMIAMLPALGGG
+173 VFILMIAMLPALEGSGAVN
-188 GGIEVLREAGW
+188 VLREAGW
-199 GVLKTTIVIG
+199 GVLKTVVVIG
-209 GVAFLG
+209 GVALLG
-215 IKIMPL
+215 IKVMPL
-221 VMSRITVMG
+221 VMSRITLLG
-230 SREVFVLMVMAIV
+230 SREVFVLMVVALV

-285 DIFAALFFASLGML
+285 DVFAALFFASLGML
-299 TDPVFIFDHYV
+299 TDPVFIV
-310 DVIAVIGAAVVI
+310 DNYASVLAVIGAAVVI
-322 KFVVTALI
+322 KFVVTAII
-330 VRIGGYLPSTALLTG
+330 VRVSGYLPSTSLLTG
-345 VGMGQ
+345 VGLGQ

-370 EFHSLIVVSAVLTM
+370 SFHSLIVVSAVLTM
-384 AAGPPVISGGSL
+384 AAGPPGIAGGTR
-396 LVTALSRRFR
+396 LVNLLSRRFR
-406 VLRPYRIG
+406 VLSPYRIG
-414 DPHAEERP
+414 DPHSEERP

-446 QHEVPFTVVDLD
+446 QHDVPFTVVDLD

-464 WRAEGYHTVLGSSDR
+464 WRSNGYHTVLGSSDR

-487 VPQAGMLVVT
+487 VPQAGMLVIT

-505 MTAFQAL
+505 MTAYRAL
-512 QLQPN
+512 QLQPE

-526 RSEGEDLQKMGV
+526 RSEGEDLQRMGV

-552 VRHSLVRYQTP
+552 VRHSLSRYRTP

-576 RLSFQVPDGPRGIR
+576 RLSFVVPDDSPVER
-590 RPATDGNT
+590 RQGTDGVSPGLD
-598 PSWNGSGGDDGDG
+598 PSEDNCGNVPASGSETG
-611 SGGDDG
+611 
-617 DGTASNGSKSQTTG
+617 SNGNAARS
-631 SSNRTTRPGARR
+631 TRPGARR

>member
-6 LESHLFVDL
+6 LESYLFIDL

-27 IARILRAPPVLG
+27 IARVLRAPPVLG

-56 DEWLHFATVADVATV
+56 DEWLHFATVADVPTV

-92 RELVSLG
+92 RELISLG

-106 ILQIGVTAALLTP
+106 LLQITVTAALLTP
-119 IGLWLG
+119 IGLVLG
-125 LDTTTAILLG
+125 LDTTTAIILG

-146 LKTLTDRGELHSL
+146 LKTLTDRGEIHSL

-173 VFILMIAMLPALGGG
+173 VFILMIAMLPALDGSAGGAN
-188 GGIEVLREAGW
+188 VLREVGI
-199 GVLKTTIVIG
+199 GVLKTVVIIG
-209 GVAFLG
+209 GVALLG
-215 IKIMPL
+215 IKVMPWA
-221 VMSRITVMG
+221 MSRITLLG

-299 TDPVFIFDHYV
+299 TDPIFILHHYAEV
-310 DVIAVIGAAVVI
+310 LAIIGSAVAI
-322 KFVVTALI
+322 KFIVTAII
-330 VRIGGYLPSTALLTG
+330 VRVAGYLPSTALLTG

-364 LGVVDQ
+364 LEVVDQ
-370 EFHSLIVVSAVLTM
+370 EFYSLIVVSAVLTM
-384 AAGPPVISGGSL
+384 ASGPPVISVGTH
-396 LVTALSRRFR
+396 LVAILSRRFR

-446 QHEVPFTVVDLD
+446 EHNLPFTVVDLD

-464 WRAEGYHTVLGSSDR
+464 WRADGYHTVLGSSDR

-487 VPQAGMLVVT
+487 VPQAGLLVVT

-505 MTAFQAL
+505 MTAYQAL
-512 QLQPN
+512 QLQPE

-526 RSEGEDLQKMGV
+526 RSEGEDLQRMGV

-552 VRHSLVRYQTP
+552 VRHSLSLYQTP

-576 RLSFQVPDGPRGIR
+576 RLSFVVSDDSR
-590 RPATDGNT
+590 RIDPSGAGGKRFGTDGSSSDSAGT
-598 PSWNGSGGDDGDG
+598 NGSG
-611 SGGDDG
+611 
-617 DGTASNGSKSQTTG
+617 SQSTG
-631 SSNRTTRPGARR
+631 SAGRTTRPGARR

>member
-1 MGEVH
+1 MGEAH
-6 LESHLFVDL
+6 FESHIFIDL

-22 FLGGV
+22 FVGGV
-27 IARILRAPPVLG
+27 VARVLRAPPVLG

-56 DEWLHFATVADVATV
+56 DEWLHFATVADVDTV

-85 IGIEISF
+85 IGIEISL

-106 ILQIGVTAALLTP
+106 ILQISVTAGLLTP
-119 IGLWLG
+119 IGLLLG
-125 LDTTTAILLG
+125 LDVSTAIILG

-146 LKTLTDRGELHSL
+146 LKTLTDRGEIHSL

-173 VFILMIAMLPALGGG
+173 VFILMIAILPALDGSGGG
-188 GGIEVLREAGW
+188 AGVLREIGI
-199 GVLKTTIVIG
+199 GLIKTVVVIG
-209 GVAFLG
+209 GVGLLG
-215 IKIMPL
+215 IKVMPWA
-221 VMSRITVMG
+221 MSRITLLG

-299 TDPVFIFDHYV
+299 TDPIFIVDHYV
-310 DVIAVIGAAVVI
+310 EVLAIIGAAVAI
-322 KFVVTALI
+322 KFIVTALI
-330 VRIGGYLPSTALLTG
+330 VRVAGYLPSTALLAG

-350 IGEFSFILVAGALA
+350 IGEFSFILVAGALT
-364 LGVVDQ
+364 LEVVDQ
-370 EFHSLIVVSAVLTM
+370 TFHSLIVVSAVLTM
-384 AAGPPVISGGSL
+384 AAGPPIISGGTL
-396 LVTALSRRFR
+396 LVTSLSRRFR

-446 QHEVPFTVVDLD
+446 VHNVPFTVVDLD

-464 WRAEGYHTVLGSSDR
+464 WRTDGYHTVLGSSDR
-479 EEVLRAAR
+479 VEVLRAAR
-487 VPQAGMLVVT
+487 VPQAGLLVVT

-505 MTAFQAL
+505 ITAYQAL
-512 QLQPN
+512 QLQPE

-526 RSEGEDLQKMGV
+526 RSEGEDLQRMGV

-552 VRHSLVRYQTP
+552 VRHSLSRYQTP

-576 RLSFQVPDGPRGIR
+576 RLSFVVPNDSKREPRADI
-590 RPATDGNT
+590 
-598 PSWNGSGGDDGDG
+598 DG
-611 SGGDDG
+611 SSSGE
-617 DGTASNGSKSQTTG
+617 DGTANNGNRPTDPQNGGTSA
-631 SSNRTTRPGARR
+631 RTTRPGARR

>member
-1 MGEVH
+1 MDEGH
-6 LESHLFVDL
+6 LASHLFVDL

-27 IARILRAPPVLG
+27 IARVLRAPPVLG

-56 DEWLHFATVADVATV
+56 DEWLHFATVADVSTV

-106 ILQIGVTAALLTP
+106 LFQIAVTAALLTP
-119 IGLWLG
+119 IGLLLG
-125 LDTTTAILLG
+125 LDPTTAILLG

-146 LKTLTDRGELHSL
+146 LKTLTDRGEIHSL

-173 VFILMIAMLPALGGG
+173 VFILMIAMLPALGGS
-188 GGIEVLREAGW
+188 GGIEVLKEAGW

-209 GVAFLG
+209 GVALLG
-215 IKIMPL
+215 IKVMPL
-221 VMSRITVMG
+221 VMSRITVLG

-299 TDPVFIFDHYV
+299 TDPVFIFDHYGT
-310 DVIAVIGAAVVI
+310 VIAVIGSAVVI
-322 KFVVTALI
+322 KFLVTAII
-330 VRIGGYLPSTALLTG
+330 VRVSGYLPSTALLTG

-350 IGEFSFILVAGALA
+350 IGEFSFILVAGALT

-396 LVTALSRRFR
+396 LVTSMSRRFR

-446 QHEVPFTVVDLD
+446 QHDVPFTVVDLD

-497 TGDPVSVE
+497 TGDPISVE

-512 QLQPN
+512 QLQPE

-526 RSEGEDLQKMGV
+526 RSEGEDLQRMGV

-552 VRHSLVRYQTP
+552 VRHSLSRYQTP
-563 DYEVDRVIYQLRE
+563 EYEVDRVIYQLRE
-576 RLSFQVPDGPRGIR
+576 RLSFSVPNDSRAVHR
-590 RPATDGNT
+590 AATDGSQ
-598 PSWNGSGGDDGDG
+598 PSVNGSGEADEDREDT
-611 SGGDDG
+611 S
-617 DGTASNGSKSQTTG
+617 SNGSKSQSAG
-631 SSNRTTRPGARR
+631 SPSRTTRPGARR

>member
-1 MGEVH
+1 MGESH
-6 LESHLFVDL
+6 PESYLFVDL

-27 IARILRAPPVLG
+27 VARVLRAPPVLG

-50 VAGRTG
+50 VVGRSE
-56 DEWLHFATVADVATV
+56 DEWLHFATVADVPSV
-71 HKLAE
+71 HRLAE

-106 ILQIGVTAALLTP
+106 ILQIAITGALLIP
-119 IGLWLG
+119 IGLVLG
-125 LDTTTAILLG
+125 FDLTTAIILG

-146 LKTLTDRGELHSL
+146 LKTLTDRGEIHSL
-159 HGRLLTG
+159 HGRILTG

-173 VFILMIAMLPALGGG
+173 VFILMIAMLPALGGDG
-188 GGIEVLREAGW
+188 TGASVLREAGL

-209 GVAFLG
+209 GVALLG
-215 IKIMPL
+215 IKVMPF
-221 VMSRITVMG
+221 VMSRITLLG
-230 SREVFVLMVMAIV
+230 SREVFVLMVVALV

-285 DIFAALFFASLGML
+285 DVFAALFFASLGML
-299 TDPVFIFDHYV
+299 TDPVFIV
-310 DVIAVIGAAVVI
+310 DNYGLVLAVIGSTVVL
-322 KFVVTALI
+322 KFVVTAVI
-330 VRIGGYLPSTALLTG
+330 VRVSGYLPSTALLSG
-345 VGMGQ
+345 VGLGQ

-370 EFHSLIVVSAVLTM
+370 DFHSLIVVSAVLTM
-384 AAGPPVISGGSL
+384 AAGPPIITGGTKL
-396 LVTALSRRFR
+396 ITVLSRQFRF
-406 VLRPYRIG
+406 LRPYRIG
-414 DPHAEERP
+414 DPHGEERP
-422 RQTFGHVVIC
+422 RQMFGHVVIC
-432 GLGRVGSLVAQELR
+432 GLGRVGALVAQELR
-446 QHEVPFTVVDLD
+446 QHNVPFTVVDLD

-464 WRAEGYHTVLGSSDR
+464 WRASGYHTVLGSSDR

-487 VPQAGMLVVT
+487 VPQAGLLVIT

-505 MTAFQAL
+505 MTAYHAL
-512 QLQPN
+512 QLQPE

-526 RSEGEDLQKMGV
+526 RSEGEDLQHMGV
-538 QEVVWPEMEAGLEI
+538 TEVVWPEMEAGLEI

-576 RLSFQVPDGPRGIR
+576 RLSFVISDESRRVPRAG
-590 RPATDGNT
+590 A
-598 PSWNGSGGDDGDG
+598 DG
-611 SGGDDG
+611 SHDG
-617 DGTASNGSKSQTTG
+617 AGPVDNGAAPPNQG
-631 SSNRTTRPGARR
+631 SPTSGNSSRTTRPGARR